1 MRSIVALAMAL
12 LAFFAAPVQARQV
25 VYEVIT
31 EEEWVETPG
40 QAPVRTSVT
49 TTVRT
54 LSETDAQ
61 PAVRVQMPRSERFVA
76 AQSGQL
82 PQIVADYGPFRIVDG
97 KRAALISYTDA
108 RTPAHFAAMLRDY
121 PELEVLDLVEVPGT
135 ADDGAN
141 MQLGRM
147 IRAAG
152 LSTHVPAGGSV
163 RSGGVELF
171 LAGAT
176 RQIEDGAQFAVHSW
190 MDRYG
195 RQAKD
200 FAANAPQNRAYV
212 DYYREMGMSEE
223 EARAFYD
230 MTNSVPFSQAKW
242 LDARDMRGWLPG
254 DAAPAA
260 EKEAA
265 PKLAYLDLEAASF

>member
-12 LAFFAAPVQARQV
+12 LAFFAAPAQARQV

-54 LSETDAQ
+54 VSAPADETAFR
-61 PAVRVQMPRSERFVA
+61 AMPGSERFVTT
-76 AQSGQL
+76 QPEPL
-82 PQIVADYGPFRIVDG
+82 PQLVADYGPFRIVDG
-97 KRAALISYTDA
+97 KRAELVSFTDA

-135 ADDGAN
+135 SDDGAN

-152 LSTHVPAGGSV
+152 IATRVPAGGSV

-171 LAGAT
+171 LAGAN

-190 MDRYG
+190 MDVYG

-200 FAANAPQNRAYV
+200 FAPNAPQNRAYV

-242 LDARDMRGWLPG
+242 LDAGDMRGWLSG
-254 DAAPAA
+254 EAAPAA
-260 EKEAA
+260 EKDAT
-265 PKLAYLDLEAASF
+265 PKLAYLDLGGASF